1 MDQIKPDNFF
11 KDGIKITLTGVIVN
25 MLLVIAKLLMGIFGK
40 SFALIADGMHSLSD
54 IVTDIGL
61 LIGLNVAGKPRDKN
75 HLYGHGKIDN
85 YIAHVLGIFIISA
98 GISIGYYSL
107 KTIIK
112 SNDLLSPSYLTIIVA
127 LISVISKEI
136 LFRSTMKVGKKIG
149 STSIQANAWH
159 HRSDAI
165 SSLAALI
172 GITFAVI
179 NPKFAVFDK
188 ITSLVIA
195 GFVVKVGLDITFRSF
210 KDLIDTAPPPEV
222 LDQAKAIAEKTDGVI
237 NAHDLR
243 ARYYAN
249 SVYFDLH
256 ITVSPDI
263 TVKEGHDIA
272 KTVEYSLL
280 NRIKDIIDVTIHV
293 DPVKKQSD
301 R

>member
-1 MDQIKPDNFF
+1 MSHHKPDNFF
-11 KDGIKITLTGVIVN
+11 KDGIKITLIGVVVN
-25 MLLVIAKLLMGIFGK
+25 VLLVISKLFIGIFGK
-40 SFALIADGMHSLSD
+40 SYALIADGMHSLSD

-98 GISIGYYSL
+98 GVSIGYYSL
-107 KTIIK
+107 RTIFK
-112 SNDLLSPSYLTIIVA
+112 SENFSSPSYFTVIAA
-127 LISVISKEI
+127 LISVVSKEI
-136 LFRSTMKVGKKIG
+136 LFRVTMRVGKRIG

-179 NPKFAVFDK
+179 TPRFAAFDK
-188 ITSLVIA
+188 ITSLIIA
-195 GFVVKVGLDITFRSF
+195 GFVVQVGLSITFRAF
-210 KDLIDTAPPPEV
+210 KDLVDTAPPPGV
-222 LDQAKAIAEKTDGVI
+222 LEEAKAVAEQTDGVI

-263 TVKEGHDIA
+263 SVKEGHDIA
-272 KTVEYSLL
+272 KKVEYSLL
-280 NRIKDIIDVTIHV
+280 NRVKDVIDVTIHV
-293 DPVKKQSD
+293 DPVKRQGV
-301 R
+301 